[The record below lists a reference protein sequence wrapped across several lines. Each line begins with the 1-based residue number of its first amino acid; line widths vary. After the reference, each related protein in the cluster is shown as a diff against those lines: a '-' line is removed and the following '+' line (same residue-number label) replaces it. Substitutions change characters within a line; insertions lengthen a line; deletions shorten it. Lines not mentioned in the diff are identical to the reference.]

1 MSKHAQHNRK
11 DLIENVSCQFMLFTG
26 YNVKHLLSVHRLT
39 CRLVFLTLLAMTSV
53 QSHAQGLDKTPSLRL
68 ATRQF
73 QAPDGAP
80 YLEVQ
85 AEFLASSVTWL
96 AEGDSL
102 YRAAVKWT
110 AIAYDSTGAV
120 AGFVKSTARTGSLP
134 QKGDFV
140 DVARMA
146 LAPGP
151 HVLELEVE
159 DVGDPDRLHLE
170 YETVIEVSRPA
181 ALDISDLF
189 VVQGIAEASVPAGP
203 LTRSGKDI
211 LPLLDRRVS
220 AEAGRIPFYC
230 ELYGTETFF
239 GAGGDFLVVAGFRS
253 PGEGG
258 SWIDWTK
265 RFFRMTAA
273 PVLPFLEALPPPPAG
288 PHELVVQIMTPNQE
302 LLVANSVALR
312 CVSEEAQD
320 AAVAAGA
327 LAPFVMLHQDRDS
340 LLALIESLIPI
351 ADAGERRSI
360 EHVLQGADLRQL
372 RSFLEQFWT
381 VRSPDQPAEAWR
393 IYRTEVAIAD
403 REYGAC
409 PNREGHETD
418 MGWIL
423 LRYGRPNTVVQ
434 RHNGT
439 AYYPYEIWHY
449 HKAGQFNN
457 RRFLFYTPQVV
468 GECFELLHSDHPREL
483 RNADWLDILKT
494 RELGHSVV
502 DSRMNQLGNR
512 DTYSREE
519 PEDLFFNPR

>member
-1 MSKHAQHNRK
+1 M
-11 DLIENVSCQFMLFTG
+11 DLNENVSCQFMLFTG
-26 YNVKHLLSVHRLT
+26 YNVKHLRPMRWYSLLLILSVL
-39 CRLVFLTLLAMTSV
+39 LVGPVVDSQAQVATS
-53 QSHAQGLDKTPSLRL
+53 TPSLRL

-73 QAPDGAP
+73 QAPDGMP

-85 AEFLASSVTWL
+85 AEFLGNSVTWL
-96 AEGDSL
+96 AEGDSVF
-102 YRAAVKWT
+102 RAAVRWT
-110 AIAYDSTGAV
+110 VIAYDSAGTV
-120 AGFVKSTARTGSLP
+120 AGFVKSTARTGPLLV
-134 QKGDFV
+134 QGDFV
-140 DVARMA
+140 DVARME

-159 DVGDPDRLHLE
+159 DIGAPERQHLE
-170 YETVIEVSRPA
+170 YETVVDVSAPA
-181 ALDISDLF
+181 KLNISDLF
-189 VVQGIAEASVPAGP
+189 VVQGVAPASNPPSP

-211 LPLLDRRVS
+211 LPLLDRRIS
-220 AEAGRIPFYC
+220 AEASRIPFYC
-230 ELYGTETFF
+230 ELYGTEGVF
-239 GAGGDFLVVAGFRS
+239 GASGAFLVVAGFRS
-253 PGEGG
+253 LEGDKG
-258 SWIDWTK
+258 WATETK

-273 PVLPFLEALPPPPAG
+273 PVLPFLEALPAPPAG
-288 PHELVVQIMTPNQE
+288 AFELVVQIMTPEQE
-302 LLVANSVALR
+302 LLVSNAVGLE
-312 CVSEEAQD
+312 CVSEAAQD
-320 AAVAAGA
+320 AAVAAGS
-327 LAPFVMLHQDRDS
+327 LAPFVLSYNDRDS
-340 LLALIESLIPI
+340 LLALVETLIPI

-372 RSFLEQFWT
+372 RSFLEHFWT
-381 VRSPDQPAEAWR
+381 VRSPEDPAQAWR
-393 IYRTEVAIAD
+393 TYRREVLIAD

-494 RELGHSVV
+494 RELGHSVA

>member
-1 MSKHAQHNRK
+1 M

-26 YNVKHLLSVHRLT
+26 YNVKHLVPMRRLSCL
-39 CRLVFLTLLAMTSV
+39 LVLVPLLLGSGVRM
-53 QSHAQGLDKTPSLRL
+53 QAQVATNTPSLRL

-73 QAPDGAP
+73 QAPDGLP

-96 AEGDSL
+96 AEGDSVF
-102 YRAAVKWT
+102 RAAVRWT
-110 AIAYDSTGAV
+110 VIAYDSAGTV
-120 AGFVKSTARTGSLP
+120 AGFAKSTARTGLLGL
-134 QKGDFV
+134 KGDFV
-140 DVARMA
+140 DVVRME

-159 DVGDPDRLHLE
+159 DIGDPDRLHLE
-170 YETVIEVSRPA
+170 YETVVEVSAPA
-181 ALDISDLF
+181 NLDISDLF
-189 VVQGIAEASVPAGP
+189 VVQGVAAASEPPGP

-220 AEAGRIPFYC
+220 AEASRIPFYC
-230 ELYGTETFF
+230 ELYGTEDAF
-239 GAGGDFLVVAGFRS
+239 GESGAFLVVAGFRT
-253 PGEGG
+253 PGESGP
-258 SWIDWTK
+258 WINETK

-273 PVLPFLEALPPPPAG
+273 PVLPLLEALPPPPAG
-288 PHELVVQIMTPNQE
+288 PHELVVQIMTPEQE
-302 LLVANSVALR
+302 LLVSNAVRLE
-312 CVSEEAQD
+312 CVSGAAQD
-320 AAVAAGA
+320 AAEAAGS
-327 LAPFVMLHQDRDS
+327 LSPFVMDYDDRDS
-340 LLALIESLIPI
+340 LLALVETLIPI

-372 RSFLEQFWT
+372 QSFLEHFWT
-381 VRSPDQPAEAWR
+381 VRSPEGPAEAWQ
-393 IYRTEVAIAD
+393 IYRREVAVAD
-403 REYGAC
+403 YEYGAC

>member
-1 MSKHAQHNRK
+1 
-11 DLIENVSCQFMLFTG
+11 MLFTG
-26 YNVKHLLSVHRLT
+26 YNVKHLLPVRWFSGWLA
-39 CRLVFLTLLAMTSV
+39 LLPLLAGPQVYSL
-53 QSHAQGLDKTPSLRL
+53 AQAPNDTPSLRL

-73 QAPDGAP
+73 QSPDGAP

-85 AEFLASSVTWL
+85 AEFLASSVRWL
-96 AEGDSL
+96 AEGDSVF
-102 YRAAVKWT
+102 RAAVKWT

-120 AGFVKSTARTGSLP
+120 AGFVKSTARTGFLP

-140 DVARMA
+140 DVARIA
-146 LAPGP
+146 LSPGP

-159 DVGDPDRLHLE
+159 DVGAPERPHLE
-170 YETVIEVSRPA
+170 YETVVEVSSPA
-181 ALDISDLF
+181 PLDISDLF
-189 VVQGIAEASVPAGP
+189 VVQGVAPASVPAGP

-220 AEAGRIPFYC
+220 AEALRIPFYC
-230 ELYGTETFF
+230 ELYGTETHF
-239 GAGGDFLVVAGFRS
+239 GAGGAFLVVAGFKS
-253 PGEGG
+253 PGADGQWVDE
-258 SWIDWTK
+258 TK
-265 RFFRMTAA
+265 RFFRMSAA
-273 PVLPFLEALPPPPAG
+273 PVLPLLESLPPPPAG
-288 PHELVVQIMTPNQE
+288 SYELVVQIMTPEQS

-312 CVSEEAQD
+312 CVSEEAQN
-320 AAVAAGA
+320 AAVAAGS
-327 LAPFVMLHQDRDS
+327 LAPFVLEHQDRDS

-372 RSFLEQFWT
+372 RSFLEHFWT
-381 VRSPDQPAEAWR
+381 VRSPDRPADAWR
-393 IYRTEVAIAD
+393 TYRTEVAIAD

-423 LRYGRPNTVVQ
+423 LRYGRPNTIVQ